1 MIPHS
6 TNLSFPN
13 GQPEEPSLSD
23 EKTTVWFDIDN
34 TLYSNKCGINE
45 AMTQKI
51 QEYFS
56 QLGLATDEANNLH
69 NKYYTEYGLAIRG
82 LIRHHQIDPIDYDQ
96 RCDSALPLEELLQPN
111 PSLRRLL
118 LDIDRSKAR
127 VWCITNAFKL
137 HALRVLRILG
147 VSDLI
152 EGVVSCDYTSP
163 NFHCKPEQE
172 FYEEAISRSYNFS
185 HPGSISINSI
195 NKSKHVF
202 VDDSYINIMGAVKFG
217 FGSTV
222 LFDEDGLRKNE
233 EGNGFERIQSL
244 EELRNLACWKSCF
257 KPSDEQIQA

>member
-1 MIPHS
+1 MDTS
-6 TNLSFPN
+6 SFLP
-13 GQPEEPSLSD
+13 Q
-23 EKTTVWFDIDN
+23 
-34 TLYSNKCGINE
+34 TLYSNRCGINE

-69 NKYYTEYGLAIRG
+69 KKSFDGYIYIKEYGLAIRG
-82 LIRHHQIDPIDYDQ
+82 LIRHHKIDPIDYDQ
-96 RCDSALPLEELLQPN
+96 RCDSALPLEDLLEPN
-111 PSLRRLL
+111 PTLRRLL

-163 NFHCKPEQE
+163 NFHCKPEQ
-172 FYEEAISRSYNFS
+172 
-185 HPGSISINSI
+185 GSIPIKSI

-202 VDDSYINIMGAVKFG
+202 VDDSLINIIGAVQFG

-222 LFDEDGLRKNE
+222 LFDEDGLRKPKE
-233 EGNGFERIQSL
+233 DQGFERIESL
-244 EELRNLACWKSCF
+244 EELRNLKHWKTCF
-257 KPSDEQIQA
+257 KTFDKELQEC